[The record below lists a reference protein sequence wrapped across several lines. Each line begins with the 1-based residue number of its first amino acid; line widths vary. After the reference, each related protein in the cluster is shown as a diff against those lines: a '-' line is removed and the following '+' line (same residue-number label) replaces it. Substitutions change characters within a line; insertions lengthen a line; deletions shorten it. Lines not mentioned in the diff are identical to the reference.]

1 MNRLE
6 ALMSGNPRYDTDKPC
21 KYGHVAQRYA
31 RNGGCVTCVHLS
43 AKKCNNNYLT
53 VGEEINSKTKLI
65 YLFARENDFPAIK
78 MSLDCFLAL
87 KFPEVNPDYINR
99 YPFKI
104 KKRESEDIVKIRV
117 RVPIEYANNMYE
129 IGKQFLQ
136 PASPIAAPTPKE
148 NLRKW
153 AHKL

>member
-87 KFPEVNPDYINR
+87 SCKYCAFLASSSCR
-99 YPFKI
+99 KLL
-104 KKRESEDIVKIRV
+104 VKLSIC
-117 RVPIEYANNMYE
+117 
-129 IGKQFLQ
+129 
-136 PASPIAAPTPKE
+136 AS
-148 NLRKW
+148 NLRLDRCRQVNKRRPRQCG
-153 AHKL
+153 